1 MPAPTDGQLR
11 FDDRVV
17 LVTGGG
23 QGLGRCHALL
33 LAARGAKVVIG
44 DYGVSLGGDGSSSK
58 PADAVVEEIRAA
70 GGAAAACF
78 ASVNEPE
85 GAAAMVQTAIDAFG
99 KLDAVV
105 NNAGIVRNTWM
116 EDLTDDE
123 FRALFDNHTRGTF
136 LVTKAAWPHLVA
148 SDAGRVVNTISES
161 MLGQVPKSISYATAK
176 GGLFGFTRS
185 LALDGMR
192 HGVRVNAIAPRG
204 ITRAHDPAV
213 LSAVMDRPPEDFQ
226 AEFFSAMKPE
236 LVSPAVVYLAHESCT
251 LDGRVLVAGAGQV
264 KELVVVETQGIYEA
278 DLTLEHVAAG
288 IDTIIDREG
297 AEPMDVGIPL
307 A

>member
-1 MPAPTDGQLR
+1 
-11 FDDRVV
+11 
-17 LVTGGG
+17 
-23 QGLGRCHALL
+23 
-33 LAARGAKVVIG
+33 VIG

-58 PADAVVEEIRAA
+58 PAEAVVEEIEAA
-70 GGAAAACF
+70 GGDAMACF
-78 ASVNEPE
+78 ASVSEPE
-85 GAAAMVQTAIDAFG
+85 GAAAMVQTAIDAYG
-99 KLDAVV
+99 RLDAVV

-116 EDLTDDE
+116 EDLTDE
-123 FRALFDNHTRGTF
+123 ELGALLDNHARGTF
-136 LVTKAAWPHLVA
+136 LVTKAAWPHLLA

-176 GGLFGFTRS
+176 GALFGFTRS

-192 HGVRVNAIAPRG
+192 HGVHVNAIAPRG

-213 LSAVMDRPPEDFQ
+213 MSAVMDLPAEAFE
-226 AEFFSAMKPE
+226 AEFFTAMKPE

-264 KELVVVETQGIYEA
+264 KELAMVETQGIYEP
-278 DLTLEHVAAG
+278 DLTLEDVAAG
-288 IDTIIDREG
+288 IGTILDRDG
-297 AEPMDVGIPL
+297 AEVMEVGETR